1 MQFIG
6 TPYSFFIK
14 LPAAGSLLGEYYT
27 TATKVN
33 ASAVLQAVSIVRTA
47 AANSIKGGND
57 LIQDYKV
64 EDKISLASGSISSA
78 SLSSS
83 NVILNISN
91 GGKISV
97 KGDKDKA
104 ITIIDSSSN
113 KTSNI
118 YPIKTLPVGITV
130 KNSIVTA
137 AKTFTGKKIDLADY
151 PTATKVNVSAVS
163 QAVSIVE
170 TAAANSIKG
179 GKGADT
185 VNVGNGKDTIFG
197 GNDNDKLQGD
207 AGNDTLNGGHGNDTL
222 TGGAGNDVIT
232 DYSAGQD
239 SIKVSGTIY
248 NISYKGK
255 NIFISEYNGS
265 SHTYSRT
272 FDLFYDNNFLFDDF
286 TIDSV
291 VDVSDTNYSV
301 GKFTIPI
308 TTMNLQSILLWQH
321 LQISND
327 SISHAPLSAFTVESF
342 FVTTFNRNNLTKYN
356 ASSIIF

>member
-1 MQFIG
+1 M
-6 TPYSFFIK
+6 
-14 LPAAGSLLGEYYT
+14 LGAY
-27 TATKVN
+27 
-33 ASAVLQAVSIVRTA
+33 
-47 AANSIKGGND
+47 
-57 LIQDYKV
+57 
-64 EDKISLASGSISSA
+64 
-78 SLSSS
+78 
-83 NVILNISN
+83 
-91 GGKISV
+91 
-97 KGDKDKA
+97 
-104 ITIIDSSSN
+104 
-113 KTSNI
+113 
-118 YPIKTLPVGITV
+118 
-130 KNSIVTA
+130 
-137 AKTFTGKKIDLADY
+137 Y
-151 PTATKVNVSAVS
+151 PTATKLNASAVS

-185 VNVGNGKDTIFG
+185 VNGGNGKDTIFG
-197 GNDNDKLQGD
+197 GTGNDSIYGGNNNDKLQGD

-222 TGGAGNDVIT
+222 TGGAGNDVFVYEYGNDVIA

-239 SIKVSGTIY
+239 SIKVSGAIS
-248 NISYKGK
+248 NISYKVK

-272 FDLFYDNNFLFDDF
+272 LDLFYDNNFLFDDF

-308 TTMNLQSILLWQH
+308 TTMNLQSILLWKH

-327 SISHAPLSAFTVESF
+327 SISHVPLSAFTVESF
-342 FVTTFNRNNLTKYN
+342 FVTTFNRNNLTKHN